1 MVPAAILAPFSYTTM
16 IWSIGLGFFIWG
28 DMPTPVLI
36 GGACVVASS
45 GLYILY
51 RETIRQQSRQPV
63 LAAAAGDD

>member
-1 MVPAAILAPFSYTTM
+1 M

-28 DMPTPVLI
+28 DVPTPVLI

-51 RETIRQQSRQPV
+51 RETIRQQSRRPV
-63 LAAAAGDD
+63 LAAAAADD